1 MVKVKMG
8 LHVGKAL
15 KYITDNYPTLTKVV
29 MELIQNAFDSSGNQI
44 SVFINYPD
52 RELRVRDNGTGISTE
67 KFFSAIQ
74 SVCSSIKEEGKLGQ
88 FGIGLMSPLGKCD
101 SFTITS
107 SPYPQNN
114 GYHRWLFNCQEIL
127 EDSDLPQIPQE
138 SLPEIIFSLAMKKIP
153 NKRPVNWRTEVAL
166 FKFSRDTSI
175 SNITPPDL
183 RSLILSQF
191 SETMKKLDATVTLT
205 IRRSKDKCNDEIITF
220 KAANFNGE
228 KLDPLVYGDEQS
240 GLTSF
245 NLYLSPKTKKGRQG
259 EIQIGLKFN
268 DFRIPFPVF
277 ARSIREWISDEAMNI
292 LRSGT
297 FEGYILSSK
306 CSLHQNRKEF
316 HEDEN
321 LMNFCLHLDAWAKNY
336 GSRHIIAL
344 KDGQKDLWLQA
355 VGSVAMS
362 HLEEQIKQEMPHLLE
377 AIKSFKIGNI
387 GIGHEGFTNKKK
399 EQSFKVLAVK
409 PDLHGVSE
417 RESSTSGTDR
427 FNGKSHLGH
436 IPFGVAGP
444 KGAHR
449 KLVRG
454 HSTGIQFIY
463 EELPGNDHHWEFDQE
478 NGNITFNIRSDVWEK
493 MEQAGERNLI
503 LYQQYCAIKAL
514 EMLLEPPASRN
525 SLYEF
530 LQRELKTAV
539 IFIISTCSLQPRKAK
554 AEVGKRM

>member
-1 MVKVKMG
+1 MHKVKMG

-15 KYITDNYPTLTKVV
+15 QYITDNYPTLTKVV
-29 MELIQNAFDSSGNQI
+29 LELIQNAFDSSSNQV
-44 SVFINYPD
+44 SVFINYAD
-52 RELRVRDNGTGISTE
+52 RHLSVRDNGTGISPE
-67 KFFSAIQ
+67 NFFDAIQ
-74 SVCSSIKEEGKLGQ
+74 SVCSSIKDASKLGQ
-88 FGIGLMSPLGKCD
+88 FGIGLMSPLGKCE

-107 SPYPQNN
+107 APHPLNH

-127 EDSDLPQIPQE
+127 ENSDLPQIPQE
-138 SLPEIIFSLAMKKIP
+138 SLPEIIFSQTLKKIP

-166 FKFSRDTSI
+166 FKFSKDGSI
-175 SNITPPDL
+175 STIASSDL
-183 RSLILSQF
+183 RSLILNQF
-191 SETMKKLDATVTLT
+191 SETMKKMDATVTLT
-205 IRRSKDKCNDEIITF
+205 IRRDKEKGNDEVVTF
-220 KAANFNGE
+220 KAADFKGE
-228 KLDPLVYGDEQS
+228 KLDPLIYGDENT

-268 DFRIPFPVF
+268 DFRIPFSIF
-277 ARSIREWISDEAMNI
+277 ARSIREWVSDETLNI

-316 HEDEN
+316 HEDET

-362 HLEEQIKQEMPHLLE
+362 HLEEQIRQEMPHLLE
-377 AIKSFKIGNI
+377 AIKSFKVGSIGV
-387 GIGHEGFTNKKK
+387 GHEGFTDKKK
-399 EQSFKVLAVK
+399 TQSFKVVAVK
-409 PDLHGVSE
+409 QDLPGVSE
-417 RESSTSGTDR
+417 RELGNLGTEKL
-427 FNGKSHLGH
+427 NGKSHPGH
-436 IPFGVAGP
+436 VPFGVAGP
-444 KGAHR
+444 KGIHR

-463 EELPGNDHHWEFDQE
+463 EELPGNDHHWEFDQV
-478 NGNITFNIRSDVWEK
+478 NGNITFNIRSDVWER

-530 LQRELKTAV
+530 LQRELKTAA